1 MTQHLRRYAVPAA
14 ALAAILLAGCE
25 LLYDGQVRKALD
37 QCNRLPDWSDRNAC
51 VARVN
56 TGSGRDPKQRDA
68 LADPAAVQAGRDRR
82 DRGLCIAKAG
92 GEAVCPN

>member
-1 MTQHLRRYAVPAA
+1 MPAA
-14 ALAAILLAGCE
+14 ALAAVLLAGCE

-37 QCNRLPDWSDRNAC
+37 QCNRLPDWGDRNAC

-56 TGSGRDPKQRDA
+56 AGSDRSYAQKRDA
-68 LADPAAVQAGRDRR
+68 LADPAAVQTARDKR
-82 DRGLCIAKAG
+82 DRGLCIARAGG